1 MPEEGVG
8 EEAAN
13 ESANCDSRKAG
24 EIRQPKQRLSHF
36 MNGIGKITTIA
47 TLFFGVMKSC
57 MVDREDAVTVP
68 HQCGVG
74 NSSCCLDG
82 MLLIAGQETA

>member
-1 MPEEGVG
+1 
-8 EEAAN
+8 
-13 ESANCDSRKAG
+13 
-24 EIRQPKQRLSHF
+24 
-36 MNGIGKITTIA
+36 MNGAGKITTIA